1 VKSTSVSRVLVVLLI
16 LGSAAG
22 ALGQQSKPSFEV
34 ASVRPTL
41 SKRLSEINVEIQ
53 PRRFVATMV
62 PLRWLIAVAY
72 GPVGGEPKN
81 LNSFPIKRIVGG
93 PSWIDSASF
102 DIQAVTEE
110 DVPPATMRLMLQRL
124 LEERFGLRLRTEQR
138 NMEAY
143 ALLLDRRDGRL
154 GPQLRPAQV
163 KDCSK
168 LTDQQQVDRR
178 CGDGASGDTQTMT
191 IAIYGSDKD
200 MAAFGEHLGGPTGAN
215 LDRPVIDRT
224 GLKGRFDYEVRFSPT
239 AGRLDSVGPALPPVP
254 DLFRAL
260 RDQLGLKLEP
270 VIAPV
275 DILVVDSAEQPTA
288 N

>member
-1 VKSTSVSRVLVVLLI
+1 
-16 LGSAAG
+16 
-22 ALGQQSKPSFEV
+22 
-34 ASVRPTL
+34 VRPTL
-41 SKRLSEINVEIQ
+41 SKRLSEIKVEFQ

-72 GPVGGEPKN
+72 GTGGGD
-81 LNSFPIKRIVGG
+81 SHFAIKRIVGG

-102 DIQAVTEE
+102 DIQGVTEE
-110 DVPPATMRLMLQRL
+110 AVPPATMRLMLQRL
-124 LEERFGLRLRTEQR
+124 LEDRFGLRLRTEQR
-138 NMEAY
+138 SMEAY

-154 GPQLRPAQV
+154 GPQLRPAQA

-178 CGDGASGDTQTMT
+178 CGEGGFGDVHTST
-191 IAIYGSDKD
+191 IVIYGSDKD
-200 MAAFGEHLGGPTGAN
+200 MAALSEHLGGPTGAN
-215 LDRPVIDRT
+215 LDRPVVDRT
-224 GLKGRFDYEVRFSPT
+224 GLNGRFDYEVRFSVA
-239 AGRLDSVGPALPPVP
+239 AGRVDSVGPALPPVP
-254 DLFRAL
+254 ALRTAL

>member
-1 VKSTSVSRVLVVLLI
+1 VTTTSISTVLVALVI
-16 LGSAAG
+16 LGSAPG
-22 ALGQQSKPSFEV
+22 VFGQQSKPGFDV
-34 ASVRPTL
+34 ASVRPQAVL
-41 SKRLSEINVEIQ
+41 RASQVNVEFQ

-62 PLRWLIAVAY
+62 SLRWLIALAY
-72 GPVGGEPKN
+72 GANGGDPKDPN
-81 LNSFPIKRIVGG
+81 FFAIKRIIGG
-93 PSWIDSASF
+93 PSWIDTAPF

-110 DVPPATMRLMLQRL
+110 DVPQATMRLMLQRL

-138 NMEAY
+138 SMEAY
-143 ALLLDRRDGRL
+143 ALSLDRRDGRL

-163 KDCSK
+163 RDCSK

-178 CGDGASGDTQTMT
+178 CGDGAFGDAQTMT
-191 IAIYGSDKD
+191 IVVYGSDKD
-200 MAAFGEHLGGPTGAN
+200 MAALSERIGGPTGAN
-215 LDRPVIDRT
+215 LDRPVVDRT
-224 GLKGRFDYEVRFSPT
+224 GLTGRFDYEVRFSVT
-239 AGRLDSVGPALPPVP
+239 AGRLDSAAAAPPVP